1 MTSKWPIPRPTE
13 HAALRLT
20 ELCPPQS
27 HSTEELFTALVCAS
41 TVGDRHGQQ
50 LFGLAIVRAT
60 DGLSRKADQ

>member
-13 HAALRLT
+13 HAAIRSLELR
-20 ELCPPQS
+20 PAKS

-50 LFGLAIVRAT
+50 LFGLAIVRAS
-60 DGLSRKADQ
+60 DGLSRRADW